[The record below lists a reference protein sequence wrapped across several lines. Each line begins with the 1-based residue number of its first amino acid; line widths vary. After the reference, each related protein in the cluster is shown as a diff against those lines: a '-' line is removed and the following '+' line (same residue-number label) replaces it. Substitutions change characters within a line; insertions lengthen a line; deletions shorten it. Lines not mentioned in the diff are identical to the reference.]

1 MSSKKKRSNRK
12 SSNYRRQHCKI
23 LQEKVHE
30 QEFYRRITKFSNR
43 DKSQMEHTYI
53 KLFLEERTYII
64 SLCIL
69 YFKLIIYILY
79 CDFDTS

>member
-1 MSSKKKRSNRK
+1 MALKKKRFNEK
-12 SSNYRRQHCKI
+12 SSNYRRQHCTI
-23 LQEKVHE
+23 LQEKVNE

>member
-1 MSSKKKRSNRK
+1 
-12 SSNYRRQHCKI
+12 
-23 LQEKVHE
+23 
-30 QEFYRRITKFSNR
+30 
-43 DKSQMEHTYI
+43 MEHTYI